1 MIAYDTATEDHV
13 FQMINELYRGDGSS
27 RDEVNQWL
35 QGFQRTP
42 YAWKIS
48 DELLYTKRSI
58 EAVSFASQTIRSK
71 VLYDFAE
78 LPADSHNQLME
89 SILSHVMKMD
99 NQVALTQLC
108 LSLADLVLQMAPT
121 NDYLMNL
128 LSQLEQKQIALL
140 TIMTLLPEGKI
151 LSLSKV
157 LTE

>member
-1 MIAYDTATEDHV
+1 MRWTSGYKV
-13 FQMINELYRGDGSS
+13 FLIIFFFNF
-27 RDEVNQWL
+27 WKIK
-35 QGFQRTP
+35 GFQKTP

-78 LPADSHNQLME
+78 LPAESHNQLME
-89 SILSHVMKMD
+89 SILRHVMKMD

-121 NDYLMNL
+121 NDYLMKL

-140 TIMTLLPEGKI
+140 TIMTLLPEGLVLIKLINFKKI
-151 LSLSKV
+151 I
-157 LTE
+157 